1 MKKQFLLAALFIFMA
16 SMLMTA
22 LAPAQIA
29 LANSADLKISLKGSA
44 QFPNAKGSAKYRDR
58 KGEREFQVE
67 VENVKNLAGKKLN
80 VFVNGSKVGSMKI
93 NQLGVG
99 RLVLNSTSGAT
110 VPQITSG
117 SKVQVKTG
125 QGDLVVSGKF

>member
-1 MKKQFLLAALFIFMA
+1 MKKQILFTALFMFIA

-44 QFPNAKGSAKYRDR
+44 QFPNAKGSAKYRNRD
-58 KGEREFQVE
+58 GEREFQVE
-67 VENVKNLAGKKLN
+67 VENVKKLAGKNLN

-99 RLVLNSTSGAT
+99 RLVLNSTRGAT

-125 QGDLVVSGKF
+125 QGVLVVSGKF